1 VLGTSTQESDA
12 TTGRLA
18 LNFTPMDDILLYA
31 SASKGY
37 KAGGV
42 NLTFS
47 DPNFEP
53 ETNQVYEIGAK
64 TQFMD
69 GRLQVNGSL
78 FSSDYQDI
86 QLASLR
92 NGLPTTQ
99 NAASGEAVGGELEVQ
114 AIFDALSLNGGVGW
128 LDAEFAEDAC
138 INDTN
143 APPGTDP
150 GCSTG
155 NRLVNKGRALPFSPK
170 WTINAGA
177 EYEFVFGN
185 GSTLTPRIQ
194 YSRVDEQY
202 ATPFPSAATIVPER
216 DLWDL
221 RLTYRPTDTLTL
233 EAFAQNATDEVYI
246 ASQIQNSSSADGGII
261 YGAPRMIGIRAR
273 IEFD

>member
-1 VLGTSTQESDA
+1 
-12 TTGRLA
+12 
-18 LNFTPMDDILLYA
+18 
-31 SASKGY
+31 
-37 KAGGV
+37 

-47 DPNFEP
+47 DPHFEP

-64 TQFMD
+64 TQFLD
-69 GRLQVNGSL
+69 GRLQVNGAL

-99 NAASGEAVGGELEVQ
+99 NAASGEAVGAELEVQ
-114 AIFDALSLNGGVGW
+114 AIFGALALNGGAGW
-128 LDAEFAEDAC
+128 LDAEFSEDAC

-150 GCSTG
+150 GCTPG
-155 NRLVNKGRALPFSPK
+155 NRLVGAGRQLPFSPK

-177 EYEFVFGN
+177 EYEFRFGN
-185 GSTLTPRIQ
+185 GATLTPRIQ
-194 YSRVDEQY
+194 YSRSDEQF
-202 ATPFPSAATIVPER
+202 ATPFPGPATIVPER

-233 EAFAQNATDEVYI
+233 EAFAQNATDELYI

-261 YGAPRMIGIRAR
+261 YGAPRMVGVRAR